1 MAVLRGSTLRTKL
14 RREILARKGQFAAV
28 SIIVMLGVAVF
39 GAYYDAYLNLGASYE
54 HTYDRLGFADLA
66 VAGGDTARFAE
77 QARAVPGVAAVESR
91 VVGDVPLRVGG
102 DHELLGR
109 VVGLSGAEPRINRL
123 DILDGTTVLPDEQ
136 ALLVD
141 QHMADHFDIGP
152 GDRLEVAGPG
162 GFVTVGIKGVVA
174 SAEYLWPAR
183 SRQDSMPIPDNFG
196 IVYAAGGV
204 ARALTGPAAT
214 PEALVLYDDGADAGA
229 LASRL
234 TALAG
239 ATGAGTR
246 GIADRDTN
254 PSNTWLQADLS
265 FFGDMAVSLP
275 VIFLVASGVATY
287 VLLARKVRADLPI
300 VGTMLALGCS
310 RKQVIVQYLGYGAA
324 AGLAG
329 AVPGVAVG
337 VLLGR
342 LMTFMYADILSIPS
356 AQAGYHAGTMAVGLV
371 VGLGSAV
378 LAALAPALTAAR
390 VVPAEAGR
398 TVAPPGRGRPSVVE
412 RLVPPVRRLPTR
424 WKGVLRGV
432 ERNWRRTLSTV
443 VGVTMATGLVVA
455 SWTMLDSTLAW
466 FDALKETGLHDARVV
481 YDGGVSDER
490 LGALAATDG
499 IAEVERTVQ
508 IPASVEANGRRYQT
522 FLVGHEAGT
531 RMHGFRATGGGPEEL
546 PEEGV
551 LAGIAL
557 RDLLGVGPGDEIR
570 LSVDP
575 GDGSPPVTLTE
586 RLAGFLNEPV
596 GTFAY
601 VSLDRLGSV
610 PAGVV
615 AAGSAALVTYT
626 ATADED
632 GMRARLTAL
641 GGVSA
646 VEENENFL
654 ESFESYMAFF
664 YLMIAFM
671 IVFGAAMALALI
683 YASISV
689 NIAERSVEMAT
700 LRAEGVRHGVL
711 SRLITAEN
719 LLVTA
724 LGLPPGIALG
734 FVLAKPLLGTFTN
747 DLWRFDMVMNP
758 LTPILASAAILL
770 AAVLSQWPGLRVI
783 RRLDIAAV
791 VRLRSA

>member
-1 MAVLRGSTLRTKL
+1 MGVPVLRTKL
-14 RREILARKGQFAAV
+14 RREILAHKGQFAAV
-28 SIIVMLGVAVF
+28 SVIVMLGVAVF
-39 GAYYDAYLNLGASYE
+39 GAYYDAYLNLGSSYE
-54 HTYDRLGFADLA
+54 RIYDRLGFADLT
-66 VAGGDTARFAE
+66 VSGGDTARFAE
-77 QARAVPGVAAVESR
+77 DARAVPGVAVVESR

-109 VVGLSGAEPRINRL
+109 VVGLSGDKSSRINQL
-123 DILDGTTVLPDEQ
+123 QILDGDTVGPDER

-141 QHMADHFDIGP
+141 QHMADHFDLGP
-152 GDRLEVAGPG
+152 GDRLEVAGPD
-162 GFVTVGIKGVVA
+162 GFVTLPVKGVVA

-196 IVYAAGGV
+196 IVYAGGGV
-204 ARALTGPAAT
+204 ARLLTGPAAT
-214 PEALVLYDDGADAGA
+214 PEALVLYDDGADSAA
-229 LASRL
+229 VERTL
-234 TALAG
+234 TALA
-239 ATGAGTR
+239 ARDGAGTK
-246 GIADRDTN
+246 GIADREAN
-254 PSNTWLQADLS
+254 PSATWLQADLS

-310 RKQVIVQYLGYGAA
+310 RRQVVRQYLGYGAA
-324 AGLAG
+324 AGLVG

-337 VLLGR
+337 ALLGR

-356 AQAGYHAGTMAVGLV
+356 AQAEYQPATMAVGLV
-371 VGLGSAV
+371 IGLGSAV

-398 TVAPPGRGRPSVVE
+398 TVAPPGLGRASLVE

-432 ERNWRRTLSTV
+432 ERNRRRTLSTV

-466 FDALKETGLHDARVV
+466 FDAVEETGLHDARIV
-481 YDGGVSDER
+481 YDGGVTDER
-490 LGALAATDG
+490 LAALAATAG
-499 IAEVERTVQ
+499 IGEVERAVQ
-508 IPASVEANGRRYQT
+508 IPASVEANGERYQT

-531 RMHGFRATGGGPEEL
+531 RMHGFRATGGGRDEL
-546 PEEGV
+546 PAEGV
-551 LAGIAL
+551 LAGVAL
-557 RDLLGVGPGDEIR
+557 RDTLGVDRGEEVR
-570 LSVDP
+570 LVVDP

-586 RLAGFLNEPV
+586 RVAGFLNEPI

-601 VSLDRLGSV
+601 VSLDRLRPL
-610 PAGVV
+610 PA
-615 AAGSAALVTYT
+615 ALTTAGSAALVNYL

-632 GMRARLTAL
+632 GMRPRLTAL
-641 GGVSA
+641 DGVSA

-654 ESFESYMAFF
+654 QSFESYMAFF
-664 YLMIAFM
+664 YLMIGFM

-700 LRAEGVRHGVL
+700 LRAEGVRHSML

-719 LLVTA
+719 LLVTV
-724 LGLPPGIALG
+724 LGLGPGILLG

-747 DLWRFDMVMNP
+747 DLWRFDMVINP
-758 LTPILASAAILL
+758 LTPILAAAAILL
-770 AAVLSQWPGLRVI
+770 AAVLSQWPGMRVI
-783 RRLDIAAV
+783 RRLDIASV
-791 VRLRSA
+791 VRLRST